1 VKIRTQ
7 FHLLIA
13 GIVLIPVFSFLS
25 QGLYWYRQEG
35 DAPSVVP
42 LYEELAPMLRPAINN
57 RDWNA
62 IRGFVSRLRPNTEI
76 VLFRHDLTVIYSG
89 IEDFT
94 MGERVTLGKINT
106 LLHSGNTRYG
116 YAFEAP
122 PWLREGQIFLLLRT
136 DREAPAPPN
145 FVYQLIRSMLLVN
158 FMIFAFALIMSLLI
172 IRSISRSVLILEDA
186 TRRIAAGEL
195 DLDVKPEKT
204 GLLRKDNEITSLTYS
219 LNRMRLELKEEEQAR
234 SRFIM
239 GVTHD
244 LKTPLALIKGYAE
257 AIRDGITA
265 EPEAREKSLDIISGK
280 VDQLEGMINDLIN
293 FVRLDTGE
301 WQRRLKPV
309 ELRSF
314 LTIFTRRFSDD
325 AELLKRRTECTIDLP
340 GEVFLPMDEALVT
353 RALENLLGNAL
364 RYTPEGGFIRFRAL
378 GPDSPALPPDRSPAV
393 ILELSDNGPGI
404 PRKDLPHIF
413 EAFYRGDNSRRQ
425 QGMGLG
431 LSVVK
436 GVIDSHGWTIAA
448 SSPADSPGEGGGPGT
463 RFTITIPLSGQ

>member
-1 VKIRTQ
+1 
-7 FHLLIA
+7 
-13 GIVLIPVFSFLS
+13 
-25 QGLYWYRQEG
+25 
-35 DAPSVVP
+35 
-42 LYEELAPMLRPAINN
+42 
-57 RDWNA
+57 
-62 IRGFVSRLRPNTEI
+62 
-76 VLFRHDLTVIYSG
+76 
-89 IEDFT
+89 
-94 MGERVTLGKINT
+94 
-106 LLHSGNTRYG
+106 
-116 YAFEAP
+116 
-122 PWLREGQIFLLLRT
+122 
-136 DREAPAPPN
+136 
-145 FVYQLIRSMLLVN
+145 
-158 FMIFAFALIMSLLI
+158 
-172 IRSISRSVLILEDA
+172 
-186 TRRIAAGEL
+186 
-195 DLDVKPEKT
+195 
-204 GLLRKDNEITSLTYS
+204 
-219 LNRMRLELKEEEQAR
+219 
-234 SRFIM
+234 M

-265 EPEAREKSLDIISGK
+265 EPEAREKSLDIITVK

-309 ELRSF
+309 EFRGF
-314 LTIFTRRFSDD
+314 LTVFTRRFSDD

-340 GEVFLPMDEALVT
+340 EEIFLPMDEALVA

-364 RYTPEGGFIRFRAL
+364 RYTPEGGVIRFRAL
-378 GPDSPALPPDRSPAV
+378 GPESSARPPDQIPAV

-436 GVIDSHGWTIAA
+436 GVIDSHGWTITAA
-448 SSPADSPGEGGGPGT
+448 SPAGISPTADSPGEGGPGT